1 MLNKIYTQSAILF
14 LGIFALLP
22 VIVQAHVKWFA
33 ESSEVVR
40 PYQITD
46 FPVILSIVFVIV
58 AILIGIYLEKKLQVP
73 KWYNSLIQ
81 QTAPTIL
88 SLASIG
94 FGLSYLIFSYNGFIF
109 APNLQV
115 DTLTAGGF
123 GAGGLGVFGLGSI
136 LLIIQAVAGLM
147 ILLGMYERVGGLLLI
162 LLYALAVREFG
173 FMEMMDTLEMV
184 GFAFYAMIIGRP
196 KWKIVESEFM
206 CAITHHFHQYGVS
219 ILRIGIGLNLIILGF
234 SEKILKPALTQDFLS
249 KYDWNFMHNLGYT
262 WFTDYWFAYA
272 GGVVELLF
280 GLFFLFGL
288 VTRLSV
294 VALAVFLVTT
304 LTLLGPVELVGHLP
318 HFSIALVLLVF
329 GAGSRM
335 HMKKKVV

>member
-1 MLNKIYTQSAILF
+1 MLKKIHTRIHTQTAILI
-14 LGIFALLP
+14 LGICSLLP
-22 VIVQAHVKWFA
+22 TIVTAHVKWFA
-33 ESSEVVR
+33 EPSEIVR

-46 FPVILSIVFVIV
+46 SPVILSIVFVIA

-73 KWYNSLIQ
+73 KWYSRLIQ

-94 FGLSYLIFSYNGFIF
+94 FGLSFLIFSYNRFIF

-115 DTLTAGGF
+115 DTLTAVGMDSGF
-123 GAGGLGVFGLGSI
+123 GS
-136 LLIIQAVAGLM
+136 LLLVLQAVAGLM
-147 ILLGMYERVGGLLLI
+147 ILLGFYERVGGLLLI
-162 LLYALAVREFG
+162 VLYALAVSRFG

-196 KWKIVESEFM
+196 KWKIAESEFM
-206 CAITHHFHQYGVS
+206 CATAHHFHQYGVS

-234 SEKILKPALTQDFLS
+234 SEKILKPSLTQDFLS

-272 GGVVELLF
+272 GGVAEILF
-280 GLFFLFGL
+280 GLLFLFGL
-288 VTRLSV
+288 VTRLSI
-294 VALAVFLVTT
+294 VALAVFLITT
-304 LTLLGPVELVGHLP
+304 LVLLGPVELMGHLP

-335 HMKKKVV
+335 HMKKK

>member
-14 LGIFALLP
+14 LGIFSLLP
-22 VIVQAHVKWFA
+22 TIVRAHVKWFA
-33 ESSEVVR
+33 ESTEVVR

-58 AILIGIYLEKKLQVP
+58 AILIGIFLDKKLQVP

-115 DTLTAGGF
+115 ANGF
-123 GAGGLGVFGLGSI
+123 GPL

-304 LTLLGPVELVGHLP
+304 LILLGPIELVGHLP

-335 HMKKKVV
+335 HMKKRDVKI